1 MTELIVRTTILNES
15 YRRRSKWDEPN
26 EEELA
31 QLKKAAE
38 QNKTEAAA
46 AAAEEW
52 LIRILENIFGESYF
66 WRIGKIVHGL
76 KNSLGILRNYFGRE
90 REWDFFG
97 IYLGFF

>member
-26 EEELA
+26 EEELK
-31 QLKKAAE
+31 QLKQAAE

-52 LIRILENIFGESYF
+52 LIRILENIFGESV
-66 WRIGKIVHGL
+66 K
-76 KNSLGILRNYFGRE
+76 
-90 REWDFFG
+90 
-97 IYLGFF
+97 